1 MAKMYRVYS
10 IIKREKQD
18 DYWLNIGV
26 AFPHE
31 DGKGFNVMLQ
41 ALPLHDNG
49 KIVLR
54 EHEPKDHEAE
64 DAPAENRS
72 SPRGSNKDNER
83 NASRSSH
90 RK

>member
-1 MAKMYRVYS
+1 MAKMYRVYT
-10 IIKREKQD
+10 IIQRPKQD

-54 EHEPKDHEAE
+54 EHEPKDHEEMA
-64 DAPAENRS
+64 DDPKQRPDNGRGQTRTGDRDRQPAR
-72 SPRGSNKDNER
+72 R
-83 NASRSSH
+83 
-90 RK
+90 